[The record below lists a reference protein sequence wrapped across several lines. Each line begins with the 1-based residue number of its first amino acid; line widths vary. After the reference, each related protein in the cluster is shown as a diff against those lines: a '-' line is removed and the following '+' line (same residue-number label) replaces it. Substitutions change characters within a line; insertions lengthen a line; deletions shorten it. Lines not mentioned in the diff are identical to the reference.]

1 MAETPGTEPG
11 IRCHHPVEEHFDLR
25 ELTINQLKGKTM
37 TISKTRVPALMAATD
52 YMRASD
58 VMLQHFE
65 EAQHDPDGLHRRAMM
80 VALERARQMD
90 RPTTQ
95 EAVEKELEN
104 FHTMTPKEADRFSNK
119 ISKLI
124 GPLVTEEIEKRR
136 KGKMH

>member
-1 MAETPGTEPG
+1 M
-11 IRCHHPVEEHFDLR
+11 
-25 ELTINQLKGKTM
+25 K
-37 TISKTRVPALMAATD
+37 ISKDRSPALMAATD

-104 FHTMTPKEADRFSNK
+104 FHTMTPKEAARFSDK
-119 ISKLI
+119 VSKLI
-124 GPLVTEEIEKRR
+124 GPLWSQEIEKRKR
-136 KGKMH
+136 GRMH